1 MERFWR
7 HPAAFFNLQSNREL
21 KVNQMTELNGTD
33 KATPLQTYDEAVDWI
48 NGLIAFGI
56 RPGLERIENLMS
68 QLGNPHQRLKF
79 IHVAGTNGKG
89 STCAF
94 LTSVLLQAG
103 YDVGTFTSPYITKFT
118 NRFQYNGED
127 IPEETLIKLSNRLRP
142 LVTEMASTPLGSP
155 TMFEVSTALALLYYA
170 EECYPDIVV
179 WETGLGGR
187 MDVTNIVTPVVSVIT
202 NIGMDHTD
210 VLGDTVEQIAWE
222 KAGIIKPGVPVV
234 TCAIQPEAI
243 KVIQER
249 AKQLRSTVYLAGD
262 QFSYRRLESD
272 KEGQSLQFTGPF
284 RDLHIHIRM
293 QGVYQCDNA
302 AVALMSLELLRQ
314 YMAFMLDEDD
324 IKLGFERAFWAGR
337 FEKVSDNPLI
347 VLDGAHNPEG
357 AESLAKSIIDG
368 YPQKKLILM
377 MGMLANKHHEAY
389 LQHILP
395 LVDTLIL
402 TEPDFRRKMAAT
414 ELLQIVERVRPDIA
428 KQELDIIVEPNW
440 AKALDLLKSRTEA
453 EDLGVVS
460 GTLYLIAD
468 VRAAL
473 LHQTDS
479 EKGW

>member
-1 MERFWR
+1 MPSGRF
-7 HPAAFFNLQSNREL
+7 FQSNSGP
-21 KVNQMTELNGTD
+21 KVNQMTELDGTD
-33 KATPLQTYDEAVDWI
+33 AAAPLLTYDEAVDWI
-48 NGLIAFGI
+48 NGLIPFGI
-56 RPGLERIENLMS
+56 RPGLERIEGLMS
-68 QLGNPHQRLKF
+68 MLGNPHQRLKF

-127 IPEETLIKLSNRLRP
+127 IPEEILLKLSNRLRP
-142 LVTEMASTPLGSP
+142 LVMEMASTPLGSP

-170 EECYPDIVV
+170 EECYPDVVV

-187 MDVTNIVTPVVSVIT
+187 MDVTNIVAPVVSVIT

-210 VLGDTVEQIAWE
+210 VLGDTIELIAGE

-234 TCAIQPEAI
+234 TCANQPEAV
-243 KVIQER
+243 KVIQEK
-249 AKQLRSTVYLAGD
+249 AQQLQSTVYLAGD
-262 QFSYRRLESD
+262 QFSYHRLDSNES
-272 KEGQSLQFTGPF
+272 GQSFHFTGPF
-284 RDLHIHIRM
+284 RDLDVRIRM
-293 QGVYQCDNA
+293 QGSHQCDNA
-302 AVALMSLELLRQ
+302 AAALMVLELLRQ
-314 YMAFMLDEDD
+314 YMAFMLDDND
-324 IKLGFERAFWAGR
+324 IALGLENAFWAGR
-337 FEKVSDNPLI
+337 FEKVVDEPRI

-357 AESLAKSIIDG
+357 AESLAKSIREV
-368 YPQKKLILM
+368 YPYNKLILM

-402 TEPDFRRKMAAT
+402 TEPDFRRKMDAA
-414 ELLQIVERVRPDIA
+414 ELLQIVERVRPAIA
-428 KQELDIIVEPNW
+428 KQELEIIVEPEW

>member
-1 MERFWR
+1 
-7 HPAAFFNLQSNREL
+7 
-21 KVNQMTELNGTD
+21 MTELNGTD
-33 KATPLQTYDEAVDWI
+33 TAAPLLTYDEAVNWI
-48 NGLIAFGI
+48 NGLIPFGI
-56 RPGLERIENLMS
+56 RPGLERIEGLMS
-68 QLGNPHQRLKF
+68 RLGNPHQRLKF

-103 YDVGTFTSPYITKFT
+103 YDVGTYTSPYITKFT

-127 IPEETLIKLSNRLRP
+127 IPEETLLKLSNRLHP
-142 LVTEMASTPLGSP
+142 LVQEMASTALGSP

-170 EECYPDIVV
+170 EECYPDVVV

-187 MDVTNIVTPVVSVIT
+187 MDVTNIVTPVVSIIT

-210 VLGDTVEQIAWE
+210 VLGDTIEAIARE

-234 TCAIQPEAI
+234 TCATQPEAV
-243 KVIQER
+243 KVIQETAER
-249 AKQLRSTVYLAGD
+249 LRSTVYLAGN
-262 QFSYRRLESD
+262 QFSYHRLDSD
-272 KEGQSLQFTGPF
+272 ENGQSFHFTGPF
-284 RDLHIHIRM
+284 REMDIRIRM
-293 QGVYQCDNA
+293 QGIHQCDNA
-302 AVALMSLELLRQ
+302 AGALMVLELLRQ
-314 YMAFMLDEDD
+314 YMAFMLDDED
-324 IKLGFERAFWAGR
+324 IALGLEHAFWAGR
-337 FEKVSDNPLI
+337 FEKVVEQPRI

-357 AESLAKSIIDG
+357 AESLAKSIIDV
-368 YPQKKLILM
+368 YPHNKLILM

-402 TEPDFRRKMAAT
+402 TEPDFRRKMDAA
-414 ELLQIVERVRPDIA
+414 ELLQIVERVRPAFA
-428 KQELDIIVEPNW
+428 KQELEIIVEPEW

>member
-1 MERFWR
+1 
-7 HPAAFFNLQSNREL
+7 
-21 KVNQMTELNGTD
+21 MTEINGAGE
-33 KATPLQTYDEAVDWI
+33 KAPLQTYVEAVDWI
-48 NGLIAFGI
+48 NGLIPFGI
-56 RPGLERIENLMS
+56 RPGLERIEALMAR
-68 QLGNPHQRLKF
+68 LGNPHRRLKF

-127 IPEETLIKLSNRLRP
+127 IPEETLLKIANRLHP
-142 LVTEMASTPLGSP
+142 LVREMASTPLGSP
-155 TMFEVSTALALLYYA
+155 TMFEVSTTLAILYYA
-170 EECYPDIVV
+170 EECYPDVVV

-210 VLGDTVEQIAWE
+210 VLGDTVEAIAWE

-234 TCAIQPEAI
+234 TCASQPEAI
-243 KVIQER
+243 KVITDRAQE
-249 AKQLRSTVYLAGD
+249 LRSTAYVAGQ
-262 QFSYRRLESD
+262 QFSYRRVDRDENS
-272 KEGQSLQFTGPF
+272 QTIHFAGPF
-284 RDLHIHIRM
+284 RELDIRICM
-293 QGVYQCDNA
+293 KGTYQCDNA
-302 AVALMSLELLRQ
+302 AGALMALEVLRQ
-314 YMAFMLDEDD
+314 YMAFVLEDKD
-324 IKLGFERAFWAGR
+324 LVQGFEHAFWAGR
-337 FEKVSDNPLI
+337 FEKVVDDPRI

-357 AESLAKSIIDG
+357 AESLAQSIKEV
-368 YPQKKLILM
+368 YPHKRLNLM
-377 MGMLANKHHEAY
+377 MGMLENKHHEAY

-402 TEPDFRRKMAAT
+402 TEPDFRRKMDAAK
-414 ELLQIVERVRPDIA
+414 LQDVVAQVRPGFA
-428 KQELDIIVEPNW
+428 KKELEIIVEPDW
-440 AKALDLLKSRTEA
+440 VKALELLKSRTEA